1 MADRRNRKGGR
12 PHATS
17 TGITLKDNSKAHE
30 LCLTE
35 FMRTRLIRHERTL
48 RVYGNES
55 CFELQSELAEKGKSV
70 LQRLALLE
78 SDNSL
83 PPYSHLQEC
92 DSLPLATTPV
102 ISHIASP
109 ENLQHSLALSIHS
122 FLLSLSTLAC
132 TKNSSPTH
140 PKSTAFPAY
149 PKGAFLALRRLI
161 NASS

>member
-1 MADRRNRKGGR
+1 MPSRTSRKGGTL
-12 PHATS
+12 PVAS
-17 TGITLKDNSKAHE
+17 TGITLKDNSKVHE
-30 LCLTE
+30 LCQTE
-35 FMRTRLIRHERTL
+35 FMHTHFIRHRHTL
-48 RVYGNES
+48 RVCGNKY
-55 CFELQSELAEKGKSV
+55 CFDLQSGRDEKGKLV

-92 DSLPLATTPV
+92 DSLSLTTTPV
-102 ISHIASP
+102 ISHTASP

-149 PKGAFLALRRLI
+149 PKGAFLALKRLI

>member
-1 MADRRNRKGGR
+1 MPDGTNRKGGR
-12 PHATS
+12 PHAAS
-17 TGITLKDNSKAHE
+17 IGVTLKDNSKAHE
-30 LCLTE
+30 LCQTE

-48 RVYGNES
+48 RVCGKQS
-55 CFELQSELAEKGKSV
+55 CFDLQSGRAEKGKLV

-78 SDNSL
+78 SDNLL

-92 DSLPLATTPV
+92 DSLPLTTTPV
-102 ISHIASP
+102 ISHTASL
-109 ENLQHSLALSIHS
+109 ENLQHSFALSIHS

-140 PKSTAFPAY
+140 PKSAAFPAY
-149 PKGAFLALRRLI
+149 PKGAFLALKRLI